1 MDSDALHIRVC
12 TGWPQRHYCVF
23 FLAGGFMKGYFS
35 KVGVS
40 TAFSLPSGSY
50 RGSRRQDTQSS
61 AYHKFKFDENPVTD
75 NR

>member
-1 MDSDALHIRVC
+1 MHCIYACAQDDPSDTIA
-12 TGWPQRHYCVF
+12 F